1 MKIGLSVIMPSFL
14 GEYDGCA
21 TDREKKF
28 VRAVQSF
35 LDNTLIEK
43 ELIIIGDNCILTKK
57 ILYDIYEKEIN
68 FGNIKFYQFNK
79 KQKVFSGSLRSKG
92 IDLASY
98 DYISY
103 LDTDDMIGNN
113 HLSSI
118 LNQIKTQDDCEIALD
133 RVYKLM
139 QENIAPN
146 SKESEELENL
156 SILIKE
162 FESKV
167 YKLPKD

>member
-1 MKIGLSVIMPSFL
+1 
-14 GEYDGCA
+14 
-21 TDREKKF
+21 
-28 VRAVQSF
+28 
-35 LDNTLIEK
+35 
-43 ELIIIGDNCILTKK
+43 
-57 ILYDIYEKEIN
+57 
-68 FGNIKFYQFNK
+68 
-79 KQKVFSGSLRSKG
+79 
-92 IDLASY
+92 
-98 DYISY
+98 
-103 LDTDDMIGNN
+103 MI
-113 HLSSI
+113 
-118 LNQIKTQDDCEIALD
+118 NQIKTQDECEIALE